1 MKKIIIV
8 LIAMTLVFSLYS
20 LSVSATSENTPTTDN
35 EAEIG
40 SNTVV
45 EGDNTEAE
53 GVTADE
59 ILEIV
64 TDSTLWATVGTVV
77 ASVLTIV
84 IVVTNKFK
92 GIASLIGNKADA
104 LSVANAIRDSKNE
117 VKTACKD
124 EIAKVNKALE
134 ESREVN
140 ERLLTIV
147 VLFVTQSRINPT
159 AKAEILNLITGV
171 KKFDGNPEE
180 VIAKVTTVIEEAK
193 KSEEKVETP
202 ALDVITTMELG

>member
-8 LIAMTLVFSLYS
+8 LIALTLVFSLYS

-45 EGDNTEAE
+45 EGENTEAE

-117 VKTACKD
+117 VKTAYKD
-124 EIAKVNKALE
+124 EIAKISKALE

-159 AKAEILNLITGV
+159 AKTEIMNLITGV

-193 KSEEKVETP
+193 KTEEKVETP
-202 ALDVITTMELG
+202 ALDVIATMELG